1 MPSWMTAMLP
11 STTAS
16 PWVPNFL
23 TICARTVSR
32 IASAEA
38 IRDKVRAQIVKKF
51 GNKGDAVVEGNMAVI
66 HDGIEATHVVDYD
79 QPAFHAIDAEPNGR
93 VVRTTALSA
102 SMCPTAGDERATPL
116 FDPAYYE
123 DLVARPFREGTISE
137 APVLPGVGL
146 FMPVGTG
153 AAKDKGIFRRTVP
166 SFDPA
171 LCTGC
176 LECALV
182 CPDVAIPNTVHE
194 IHDLL
199 LMGIREIDVTE
210 PQREALRA
218 QVYPWAE
225 RIRELYRQ
233 DKSARWSVLDTDQR
247 AVVRN
252 VDKVVAQLATYPV
265 ARTRPFFDA
274 MESAVAGTGALFAA
288 TVDPWKCTGCLQCV
302 DVCGA
307 GALTSVDQDA
317 DVLASLEERFEAM
330 TKLPNT
336 PKRFLEG
343 ATTPDGDIKRLML
356 DHANYYATTGGHGA
370 CRGCGEVTAIRLVTS
385 MSRALGEER
394 RRAHLHELEGMLD
407 QLNAKL
413 GSLDADDAERR
424 QRIGSVITELEQAL
438 YLYEGGPTGNG
449 PAPTIVANSTGCS
462 SVYASTMPFT
472 PYLDP
477 WVNSLFQDAQPLA
490 TGIFEG
496 VSAHA
501 VPEVRALRQAR
512 LELDDAYDPAKHDK
526 QMQMLHWRGFT
537 PDELALLPNVL
548 TIGGDGA
555 SYDIGFGAMSRVL
568 ASGTPIKV
576 MVLNTGAYSNTG
588 GQASTA
594 SYIGQ
599 DADLSRFGKAH
610 EGKLEGRKELAL
622 LASFHPGVFACA
634 TATALHG
641 HFLKSTMEM
650 LGYES
655 GAAVMDVYTPCGTE
669 NGIPEDLS
677 NARSRLA
684 VESRMAPVFVH
695 DPRRGSSLPDRFSLD
710 GNPDIEKTWSTSTL
724 EYVDESGNVQLMTTA
739 LTPAEFALGEVRF
752 KKQFKKLR
760 PDQDTNA
767 TL

>member
-23 TICARTVSR
+23 TICARTLSR

-153 AAKDKGIFRRTVP
+153 ATKDKGIFRRTVP

-233 DKSARWSVLDTDQR
+233 DKSARAFSDVVVEAASVLDTDQR

-265 ARTRPFFDA
+265 ARTPSRRRT
-274 MESAVAGTGALFAA
+274 AGSGALFAA
-288 TVDPWKCTGCLQCV
+288 TVHFQ
-302 DVCGA
+302 
-307 GALTSVDQDA
+307 
-317 DVLASLEERFEAM
+317 
-330 TKLPNT
+330 
-336 PKRFLEG
+336 
-343 ATTPDGDIKRLML
+343 
-356 DHANYYATTGGHGA
+356 
-370 CRGCGEVTAIRLVTS
+370 
-385 MSRALGEER
+385 
-394 RRAHLHELEGMLD
+394 
-407 QLNAKL
+407 
-413 GSLDADDAERR
+413 GS
-424 QRIGSVITELEQAL
+424 T
-438 YLYEGGPTGNG
+438 
-449 PAPTIVANSTGCS
+449 
-462 SVYASTMPFT
+462 
-472 PYLDP
+472 
-477 WVNSLFQDAQPLA
+477 
-490 TGIFEG
+490 
-496 VSAHA
+496 
-501 VPEVRALRQAR
+501 
-512 LELDDAYDPAKHDK
+512 
-526 QMQMLHWRGFT
+526 
-537 PDELALLPNVL
+537 
-548 TIGGDGA
+548 
-555 SYDIGFGAMSRVL
+555 
-568 ASGTPIKV
+568 
-576 MVLNTGAYSNTG
+576 
-588 GQASTA
+588 
-594 SYIGQ
+594 
-599 DADLSRFGKAH
+599 
-610 EGKLEGRKELAL
+610 
-622 LASFHPGVFACA
+622 
-634 TATALHG
+634 
-641 HFLKSTMEM
+641 
-650 LGYES
+650 
-655 GAAVMDVYTPCGTE
+655 
-669 NGIPEDLS
+669 
-677 NARSRLA
+677 
-684 VESRMAPVFVH
+684 
-695 DPRRGSSLPDRFSLD
+695 
-710 GNPDIEKTWSTSTL
+710 
-724 EYVDESGNVQLMTTA
+724 
-739 LTPAEFALGEVRF
+739 
-752 KKQFKKLR
+752 
-760 PDQDTNA
+760 
-767 TL
+767 